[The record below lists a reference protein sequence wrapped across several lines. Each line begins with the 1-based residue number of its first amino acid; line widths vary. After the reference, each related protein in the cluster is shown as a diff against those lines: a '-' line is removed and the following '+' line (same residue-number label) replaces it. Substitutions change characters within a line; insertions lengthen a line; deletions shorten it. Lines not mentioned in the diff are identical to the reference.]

1 METTAVF
8 HLSASDPASEL
19 FRQALGLAASSSLT
33 VIAQQPTAAETL
45 LFEVWDP
52 TKPVRPEKRYLYTDR
67 GAGLEPV
74 SAFMPHK
81 AAQLANLLAHPE
93 IRVTILDA
101 ESAIG
106 IYNDLEARFPSRETI
121 RNGRPRSYLP
131 PVLD

>member
-1 METTAVF
+1 MAAGTSLCIIKV
-8 HLSASDPASEL
+8 LCIGPA
-19 FRQALGLAASSSLT
+19 
-33 VIAQQPTAAETL
+33 
-45 LFEVWDP
+45 
-52 TKPVRPEKRYLYTDR
+52 PVDDGPGGGGSGGDSPAPGRPEKRYLYTDR

-93 IRVTILDA
+93 IKVTILDA